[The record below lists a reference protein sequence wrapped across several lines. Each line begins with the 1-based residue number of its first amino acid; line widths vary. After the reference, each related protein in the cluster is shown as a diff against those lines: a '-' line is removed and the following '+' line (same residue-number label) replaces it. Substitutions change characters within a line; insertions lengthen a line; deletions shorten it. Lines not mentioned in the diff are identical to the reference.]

1 MNWNSFG
8 LPVRQNGKSGK
19 MSFNNIYRGKKVLI
33 TGHTG
38 FKGSWLAIW
47 LMELGADV
55 YGYALAPTSEMDNF
69 VTCKLQEKLHHIE
82 GDVRD
87 GVKLEAYFQQ
97 VQPDFAFH
105 LAAQPLVLFS
115 YQDPSGTFDTNVMG
129 TVNFWEAVRATPSVK
144 VAVNVTT
151 DKCYDNKEWV
161 WGYRENDPMG
171 GKDPYSASKGCSELI
186 TSSYLES
193 FFMNEGTCNIASAR
207 AGNVIGGG
215 DWAADRII
223 PDYFR
228 AYQKM
233 VKLEIRNPD
242 ATRPWQHVLEPL
254 SGYLNLG
261 AELFLKGKQFSGGW
275 NFGPEDTSNYS
286 VKELIDEIL
295 SIDSTGGYTI
305 PSNFEKLHEAVLLK
319 LDISKAVN
327 YLKWKPVLN
336 FKETVAFTLKGYL
349 TDVSANREIYP
360 NRLEQ
365 IKEYTKKGA
374 ERGIAWAR

>member
-1 MNWNSFG
+1 MSFG
-8 LPVRQNGKSGK
+8 
-19 MSFNNIYRGKKVLI
+19 NIYKGKKVII

-47 LMELGADV
+47 LRELGAEV

-69 VTCKLQEKLHHIE
+69 VTCKLEDRINHFE

-87 GVKLEAYFQQ
+87 GAKLKAYFND

-105 LAAQPLVLFS
+105 LAAQPLVLLS
-115 YQDPSGTFDTNVMG
+115 YQDPVGTFDTNLMG
-129 TVNFWEAVRATPSVK
+129 TVNFWEAVRVTPSVK
-144 VAVNVTT
+144 AAVNVTT
-151 DKCYDNKEWV
+151 DKCYDNREWV

-193 FFMNEGTCNIASAR
+193 FFKSDGTSNIASAR

-215 DWAADRII
+215 DWAADRIV

-228 AYQKM
+228 AFKLNQ
-233 VKLEIRNPD
+233 KLEIRNPH

-261 AELFLKGKQFSGGW
+261 AELYLQGKSFSGGW

-286 VKELIDEIL
+286 VKELIDQMIIL
-295 SIDSTGGYTI
+295 DSRGGYII
-305 PSNFEKLHEAVLLK
+305 PENAVKLHEAVLLK
-319 LDISKAVN
+319 LDISKASN
-327 YLKWKPVLN
+327 FLKWKPALN
-336 FKETVAFTLKGYL
+336 FTETVGFTLRGYL
-349 TDVSANREIYP
+349 DDLKEDKNVLSL
-360 NRLEQ
+360 RLEQ
-365 IKEYTKKGA
+365 IGAYTD
-374 ERGIAWAR
+374 IAVMKSINWAL